1 MPQQLRLLDDQRQ
14 PTLVASAELVMRESR
29 RARRLFLQ
37 LVPPHTLELVVPV
50 GTRPREVQAF
60 VEEHRD
66 WIDRARQHV
75 RTRYLGDRELLP
87 SRIRLRA
94 IDLEVHVR
102 YRRSATGRARSRVV
116 GNELHVETVHAD
128 HRDARAVLRAWLLD
142 EARAHLKPWVWR
154 EAEAIGRLPK
164 AVQVR
169 LQRTRWGSCSG
180 HGNISI
186 NASALFLERPVVRY
200 LLIHELCHLFS
211 LNHSRRFWRMVG
223 RFEPDY
229 RALDAKLANAWTEV
243 PLWIS
248 AA

>member
-14 PTLVASAELVMRESR
+14 SLFVAGGELVMRESR

-50 GTRPREVQAF
+50 GTRSKDVEAF

-66 WIDRARQHV
+66 WIERARAHV
-75 RTRYLGDRELLP
+75 TARYAGDRELLP
-87 SRIRLRA
+87 SRITLRA
-94 IDLEVHVR
+94 VGRSFRVR
-102 YRRSATGRARSRVV
+102 YRQSASARARCRAVE
-116 GNELHVETVHAD
+116 GELSVETVHSD
-128 HRDARAVLRAWLLD
+128 HRDARAALRAWLLD
-142 EARAHLKPWVWR
+142 EARTHLKPWLWR
-154 EAEAIGRLPK
+154 EAEAVGRRPK
-164 AVQVR
+164 SVQVR

-186 NASALFLERPVVRY
+186 NASALFLEPAVARY

-211 LNHSRRFWRMVG
+211 LDHSRRFWRMVE
-223 RFEPDY
+223 RFEPNC
-229 RALDAKLANAWTEV
+229 RALDRQLANAWTEV
-243 PLWIS
+243 PLWVS